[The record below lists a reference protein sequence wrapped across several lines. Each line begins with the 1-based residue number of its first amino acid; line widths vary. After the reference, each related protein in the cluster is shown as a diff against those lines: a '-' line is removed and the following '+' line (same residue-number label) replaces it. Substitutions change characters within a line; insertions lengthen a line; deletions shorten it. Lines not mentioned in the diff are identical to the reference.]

1 MDYNEASRVLV
12 FSGDLVQNVSIQI
25 ISDGILE
32 SSEIFFGLL
41 SSADGM
47 AIPSNIHLGPT
58 RATATIINDDGI
70 VIIARINVHILC
82 YKITMSCIVTP
93 PHHHRW

>member
-58 RATATIINDDGI
+58 RATATIINDNGI
-70 VIIARINVHILC
+70 VTIAIINVHI
-82 YKITMSCIVTP
+82 YTVS
-93 PHHHRW
+93 